1 MKHYDFAPDYM
12 NVVLA
17 ARNEPAP
24 RLPLYEHIV
33 GGRVMAD
40 VLGRDPY
47 PRMAQTDAAGRE
59 AGFAD
64 YWEFWRT
71 MGYDTVSY
79 ECCITAI
86 LPGGGALGAHVDP
99 VIKNRADFER
109 YPWDKLEDMYFE
121 KFGECFRTLEKT
133 CPAGMK
139 AVGGVGNGM
148 FECVQD
154 LVGFMELCLLS
165 QDDPALYAELFRQM
179 GDLHARIWRRFLR
192 DYSGAYC
199 VLRFGDDLGYNAGT
213 LLPPNDVR
221 THILPQYRR
230 ITDLVHADGRPF
242 LLHSCGNLLSIF
254 DDVIEIANIDAK
266 HSNEDLIAHFSVW
279 AERFGD
285 RIGNF
290 GGIDTDVIC
299 RKPAEYI
306 RNYVLDCLGKVSG
319 RGGIAFGSG
328 NSIPDYVP
336 TEGYLAMVETVR
348 DWRGD
353 RTLD

>member
-1 MKHYDFAPDYM
+1 MKHYDFAPDYI

-40 VLGRDPY
+40 ILGRDPY
-47 PRMAQTDAAGRE
+47 PRMAQTDADSRE

-64 YWEFWRT
+64 YWKFWRT

-86 LPGGGALGAHVDP
+86 LPGGGALGAHADP
-99 VIKNRADFER
+99 VIKNRADFES

-133 CPAGMK
+133 CPTGMK
-139 AVGGVGNGM
+139 AVGGVGNGV

-353 RTLD
+353 RALD